1 MIKFFAKNLS
11 IISFLLIPIL
21 NYFAPNW
28 LIFLGSH
35 PYWPLFWLLPW
46 SMMHGSLHG
55 LIVGFSLGITL
66 DAIGPD
72 ISYTQIPGLALCGLW
87 FGRFNESRNFFV
99 GHFRYGLICS
109 IGTLF
114 CGLIY
119 FLQIMIKNL
128 SFKDFIFYFPSI
140 QNIFAQVFVTSL
152 FAPLFCSWLWRLFKY
167 SKDKNFIQFF

>member
-87 FGRFNESRNFFV
+87 FGRISINSKFNEK
-99 GHFRYGLICS
+99 
-109 IGTLF
+109 
-114 CGLIY
+114 
-119 FLQIMIKNL
+119 IK
-128 SFKDFIFYFPSI
+128 
-140 QNIFAQVFVTSL
+140 
-152 FAPLFCSWLWRLFKY
+152 
-167 SKDKNFIQFF
+167 

>member
-87 FGRFNESRNFFV
+87 FGRFKTCSNFFV

-109 IGTLF
+109 IGTLL

-119 FLQIMIKNL
+119 FLQILINNFPNN
-128 SFKDFIFYFPSI
+128 SFIFYFPSI
-140 QNIFAQVFVTSL
+140 QNILAQLFVTGL
-152 FAPLFCSWLWRLFKY
+152 FAPLFCSWLWRLFKS
-167 SKDKNFIQFF
+167 SKDKNFIHF